1 MSDNLQRL
9 TAALAARYQIER
21 ELGRGGM
28 ATVYLAKD
36 LEHDRQVAVK
46 VMRPQIAA
54 AMGAERFLREIE
66 IAGSLDH
73 PNILSLLDSGET
85 SDLLYYVMPFIE
97 GESLGER
104 IERDGPLA
112 VEAVLQIAREVASA
126 LTYAS
131 EQGVVHRDIK
141 PDNIM
146 LTADGHAVVMDFGVG
161 KALEAGGEKLTQTG
175 MSVGTPAYMSP
186 EQAMGERDIDGRTDV
201 YSLAAVVYEMLI
213 GEQPFT
219 GPTAQVIIAKRF
231 SGQIPSARSRRD
243 VIPPAMDAAIQ
254 RALAIDRKDRF
265 ATAEELVIAMTSE
278 GGTAKASPAK
288 RSGCSS
294 TAVIM
299 VLVLALVATLAIG
312 IAGS

>member
-1 MSDNLQRL
+1 MTALEDLQS
-9 TAALAARYQIER
+9 ALADRYQVER

-36 LEHDRQVAVK
+36 LEHDRQVAIK
-46 VMRPQIAA
+46 VMRPQIAE

-73 PNILSLLDSGET
+73 PNILALIDSGGN
-85 SDLLYYVMPFIE
+85 DNLLYYVMPFVE
-97 GESLGER
+97 GESLGEK
-104 IERDGPLA
+104 IEREGRLDVDDA
-112 VEAVLQIAREVASA
+112 LQISREVASA

-131 EQGVVHRDIK
+131 SKGVIHRDIK

-146 LTADGHAVVMDFGVG
+146 LGPDGHALVMDFGIG

-186 EQAMGERDIDGRTDV
+186 EQAMGEQNIDGRTDV
-201 YSLAAVVYEMLI
+201 YSLAAVIYEMLI

-231 SGQIPSARSRRD
+231 SGEVPSARTRRD
-243 VIPPAMDAAIQ
+243 GVPPSVDAAITT
-254 RALAIDRKDRF
+254 ALAREPDDRYD
-265 ATAEELVIAMTSE
+265 TAEQLVVAMTTE
-278 GGTAKASPAK
+278 GGIAKPSSGAVK
-288 RSGCSS
+288 RSGCRS
-294 TAVIM
+294 TAALM
-299 VLVLALVATLAIG
+299 VVVVSALAAALTMSL
-312 IAGS
+312 

>member
-1 MSDNLQRL
+1 MSDNLQLL
-9 TAALAARYQIER
+9 TAALADRYRVES

-28 ATVYLAKD
+28 ATVYLAQD
-36 LEHDRQVAVK
+36 LEHDRQVAIK

-66 IAGSLDH
+66 IAGSLHH
-73 PNILSLLDSGET
+73 PNILALLDSGET
-85 SDLLYYVMPFIE
+85 GDMMYYVMPFIE
-97 GESLGER
+97 GESLGEL
-104 IERDGPLA
+104 IERNGPLA
-112 VEAVLQIAREVASA
+112 LDDALRITRQVASA

-131 EQGVVHRDIK
+131 GKGVIHRDIK

-146 LTADGHAVVMDFGVG
+146 ITADGHAVVMDFGIG

-243 VIPPAMDAAIQ
+243 VVPPAMDGAIQ
-254 RALAIDRKDRF
+254 RALAIDRNDRF
-265 ATAEELVIAMTSE
+265 ATAEELVVAMTLE
-278 GGTAKASPAK
+278 GGSAKASTSAVK
-288 RSGCSS
+288 RSGCRS
-294 TAVIM
+294 TAALM
-299 VLVLALVATLAIG
+299 VVVVLALVAALAM
-312 IAGS
+312 SV